1 MANLIKIKRGL
12 KANLPSLAI
21 GELGFC
27 TDTKELF
34 IGRDDGN
41 EGVENVLI
49 SNIDDFYTKSEVES
63 LDGTGITWNAGTSK
77 FDIDNPFNPSGT
89 YANLRAQST
98 TATDVGLGNVTNE
111 SKATMFTN
119 PTFTGTVTVPDPVN
133 ATDAANKRYVDELV
147 EGLKTAPSVHAATTG
162 NLSGTYDNGTAG
174 VGATLNL
181 GATATLTIDG
191 ESVWVLYDGILLKD
205 QTNKA
210 ENGRYFV
217 SQVGDGSTDWIL
229 TRCPVCDEADEIPGR
244 YVFVNDGVVNA
255 GTGWVQVVDD
265 PNTFVVGTDDID
277 VYQFSGAGT
286 YSAGTG
292 LTLTGT
298 EFAVNENVV
307 LTVNNFDPLDYP
319 EFVGP
324 TGPTG
329 ETGAQGPTGP
339 TGPIGPQGAKGDT
352 GNTGAQGP
360 IGPTGP
366 TGATGAQGA
375 AGTNGATGP
384 TGPTGPAGP
393 VDLRTAGNTGTGAL
407 RYSGTTKTSGQF
419 YGGSTDP
426 SNTTRLN
433 YDGNLHVTNFTAGTI
448 TETSTMR
455 LKKNIEPMNF
465 SMEKFESLAPVSFE
479 WNNRESG
486 KEIGLIAEE
495 VYKIFPELVTIDSEE
510 NVEGV
515 KYTKLTLYLI
525 EAVKELQKEIKKIKN
540 KS

>member
-1 MANLIKIKRGL
+1 MASTILIKRGL
-12 KANLPSLAI
+12 KANLPILER
-21 GELGFC
+21 GELAYA

-34 IGRDDGN
+34 IGVLAEPTVVGD
-41 EGVENVLI
+41 NVLI
-49 SNIDDFYTKSEVES
+49 SDITKNDFDTLITTGLVWNSGDEELSVDFADGTEALEVNNIVKVMNPQRTDEAITARLDATLATSNVASESFVTGEIDKLPGTGLS
-63 LDGTGITWNAGTSK
+63 LDSETRELS
-77 FDIDNPFNPSGT
+77 IDNPFNPSGT
-89 YANLRAQST
+89 YANLRAQAT

-111 SKATMFTN
+111 SKTTMFTN
-119 PTFTGTVTVPDPVN
+119 PTFTGTVTIPDPTN
-133 ATDAANKRYVDELV
+133 ATDATNKRYVDELV

-298 EFAVNENVV
+298 EFAIDTATTMDLASNQTVTGVKTFNEVIQGSVTGIEETRTNTVLSIWTGSESDYNTLVNASQI
-307 LTVNNFDPLDYP
+307 D
-319 EFVGP
+319 
-324 TGPTG
+324 
-329 ETGAQGPTGP
+329 
-339 TGPIGPQGAKGDT
+339 
-352 GNTGAQGP
+352 
-360 IGPTGP
+360 
-366 TGATGAQGA
+366 
-375 AGTNGATGP
+375 
-384 TGPTGPAGP
+384 
-393 VDLRTAGNTGTGAL
+393 
-407 RYSGTTKTSGQF
+407 
-419 YGGSTDP
+419 
-426 SNTTRLN
+426 SNTL
-433 YDGNLHVTNFTAGTI
+433 YF
-448 TETSTMR
+448 
-455 LKKNIEPMNF
+455 IE
-465 SMEKFESLAPVSFE
+465 E
-479 WNNRESG
+479 
-486 KEIGLIAEE
+486 
-495 VYKIFPELVTIDSEE
+495 
-510 NVEGV
+510 
-515 KYTKLTLYLI
+515 
-525 EAVKELQKEIKKIKN
+525 
-540 KS
+540 